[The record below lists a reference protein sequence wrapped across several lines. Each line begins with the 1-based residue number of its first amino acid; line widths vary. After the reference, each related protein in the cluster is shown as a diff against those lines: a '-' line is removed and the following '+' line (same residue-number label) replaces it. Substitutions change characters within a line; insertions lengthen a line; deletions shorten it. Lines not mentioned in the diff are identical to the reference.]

1 MEQSQMNLRKMFLEN
16 EEKEKKLEAERKE
29 EDMIRNI
36 LITQEEI
43 KKKEAESQ
51 KNPTINQIDPE
62 KTMMKENDEINK
74 EDDE

>member
-1 MEQSQMNLRKMFLEN
+1 
-16 EEKEKKLEAERKE
+16 
-29 EDMIRNI
+29 MIRNI